1 MNYPS
6 VFSLIRRHSLPSLG
20 GDYSRDIRGIVES
33 LHERLIVIFGS
44 TNTLIYFENG
54 KPLFQTECVTSKE
67 GFGNEP
73 DSHRTPTGLHRVVD
87 RIGDGCDKYQ
97 KFKAR
102 VPTTIDTPPK
112 PGKLKFGTYGRI
124 LTLDGVETI
133 NQSTK
138 SRYVY
143 IHGNINESYWQE
155 PEKNLR
161 RSWGCIGLKLDEMVE
176 LFDLVKLVKA
186 VKEQVFV
193 YIIGDE
199 SSGMKGK

>member
-6 VFSLIRRHSLPSLG
+6 VFSLIRRHSLPSLW

-33 LHERLIVIFGS
+33 LHKRLIVVFWS
-44 TNTLIYFENG
+44 TNTLIYFKDGE
-54 KPLFQTECVTSKE
+54 PLFQTECVTSKE
-67 GFGNEP
+67 WFWNES
-73 DSHRTPTGLHRVVD
+73 DSHCTPTGLHLID
-87 RIGDGCDKYQ
+87 GSIWTGCDKYQ

-102 VPTTIDTPPK
+102 IPTTIETPPK
-112 PGKLKFGTYGRI
+112 PGKFKFGTYGRI
-124 LTLDGVETI
+124 LTLDGVETQ

-138 SRYVY
+138 DRLIY
-143 IHGNINESYWQE
+143 IHGNIHNWYWTD

-176 LFDLVKLVKA
+176 LFDLVNA

-193 YIIGDE
+193 YIIGD
-199 SSGMKGK
+199 K